1 MANLLMHRREALQKL
16 AILLGGTL
24 SLPAQAALLGEKIN
38 SIAIDI
44 PTDQQELISELA
56 DVIMPET
63 ENPGAKKAG
72 VGKFIVRVI
81 QDCTA
86 KEEQDKFLQGL
97 QKINTLSQTTYSKS
111 FNKLD
116 RTQQNE
122 IMGKIARQENDFF
135 KGLRELT
142 VVGFFTSQIGA
153 TQVLQYLPVPGKF
166 QGDIPLEPSQRTWSL

>member
-1 MANLLMHRREALQKL
+1 MHRREALQKL

-24 SLPAQAALLGEKIN
+24 SLPAHAALLGEKIN

-44 PTDQQELISELA
+44 PSDQQELISELA
-56 DVIMPET
+56 EVIMPET
-63 ENPGAKKAG
+63 DNPGAKKAG

-97 QKINTLSQTTYSKS
+97 QKTNMWSQSTYSKP
-111 FNKLD
+111 FTQLD
-116 RTQQNE
+116 RSQQNE
-122 IMGKIARQENDFF
+122 LMGRIAREGNDFF

-142 VVGFFTSQIGA
+142 IVGFFTSQLGA
-153 TQVLQYLPVPGKF
+153 TQVLHYLPVPGKF
-166 QGDIPLEPSQRTWSL
+166 QGDIPLEASQRTWSL